1 MGVKVKCK
9 FCGESIDKELA
20 FKEEYLTK
28 TLSIRYKYYCNTEH
42 YKAYYKEQEEKE
54 LKEKRAKEM
63 KKEAREMCR
72 SLCGLGEKEKS
83 IYFSSTYKI
92 LTDKFDNELIYDYCT
107 KYKNEILNLLN
118 SKDFKTSASRIKYC
132 LVMLENQLERY
143 KLKLNEPKEEEKQ
156 KVIEVEVDD
165 FDINVNVNLKNDK
178 KRRSLDD
185 ILGL

>member
-1 MGVKVKCK
+1 MSTVKCK
-9 FCGESIDKELA
+9 YCGESIDKELA

-28 TLSIRYKYYCNTEH
+28 SMTVRNRYFCNEDECDKYH
-42 YKAYYKEQEEKE
+42 KQQEEKE

-92 LTDKFDNELIYDYCT
+92 LTDKFDNELIYEYTC
-107 KYKNEILNLLN
+107 KNEKDIMDLLD

-143 KLKLNEPKEEEKQ
+143 QVDKEEPKIEPKI
-156 KVIEVEVDD
+156 KEVEVDEYFDD
-165 FDINVNVNLKNDK
+165 FDIVVNVKK
-178 KRRSLDD
+178 KEKRRNIND

>member
-9 FCGESIDKELA
+9 YCGKSIEKELA

-28 TLSIRYKYYCNTEH
+28 NLSIRYKYYCNAKH
-42 YKAYYKEQEEKE
+42 YEAYHKQQEEKE
-54 LKEKRAKEM
+54 LKEKKAKEI
-63 KKEAREMCR
+63 KKDAREKCR
-72 SLCGLGEKEKS
+72 LLCGLGEKEKS

-92 LTDKFDNELIYDYCT
+92 LTDKFDDELIYEYAC
-107 KYKNEILNLLN
+107 KNEKEIMSLLD

-143 KLKLNEPKEEEKQ
+143 ELELNEPKEEEQ
-156 KVIEVEVDD
+156 KVIEVDNNLIDD
-165 FDINVNVNLKNDK
+165 FEINVNVK
-178 KRRSLDD
+178 KKERRDLDD

>member
-1 MGVKVKCK
+1 MGVKVTCK
-9 FCGESIDKELA
+9 FCGKKIPKETA
-20 FKEEYLTK
+20 YAEEYLTK

-143 KLKLNEPKEEEKQ
+143 ELELCKPKEEKQ

-165 FDINVNVNLKNDK
+165 FDINVNTNKK
-178 KRRSLDD
+178 KRRDIND

>member
-9 FCGESIDKELA
+9 YCGKSIDKELA

-28 TLSIRYKYYCNTEH
+28 TLSIRYKYYCNAEH
-42 YKAYYKEQEEKE
+42 YEAYYKEQEEKE
-54 LKEKRAKEM
+54 LKIQREKELKV
-63 KKEAREMCR
+63 KARELCR
-72 SLCGLGEKEKS
+72 ELSGLDQKEKS

-92 LTDKFDNELIYDYCT
+92 ITDKFDNELIYDYCT
-107 KYKNEILNLLN
+107 KYKNEILDLLN

-143 KLKLNEPKEEEKQ
+143 KLELSEPKEEKQ
-156 KVIEVEVDD
+156 KVIEVDDNLIDD
-165 FDINVNVNLKNDK
+165 FDINVKAK
-178 KRRSLDD
+178 KKERRDIND

>member
-28 TLSIRYKYYCNTEH
+28 TLSIRYKYYCNGEH
-42 YKAYYKEQEEKE
+42 YEKYHKEQEEKE
-54 LKEKRAKEM
+54 LKEKRAKEI
-63 KKEAREMCR
+63 KKEAREKCR

-92 LTDKFDNELIYDYCT
+92 LTDKFDDELIYEYTC
-107 KYKNEILNLLN
+107 KNEKEIMNLLN

-132 LVMLENQLERY
+132 LVMLENQLEHY
-143 KLKLNEPKEEEKQ
+143 IVEKEEPKIEPKI
-156 KVIEVEVDD
+156 KEVEVDEYFDD
-165 FDINVNVNLKNDK
+165 FDINVNVK
-178 KRRSLDD
+178 KKEKRDIND